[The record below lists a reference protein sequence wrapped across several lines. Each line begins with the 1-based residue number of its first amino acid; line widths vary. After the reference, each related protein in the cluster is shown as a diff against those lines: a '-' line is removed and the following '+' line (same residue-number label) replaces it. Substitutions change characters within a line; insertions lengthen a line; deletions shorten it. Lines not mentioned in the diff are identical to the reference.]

1 MSATSVCVYGNDGRI
16 EALTQ
21 LPVPAE
27 QAYIVW
33 DPATESPPD
42 FHTQYVSGGA
52 VVPRPDPGISIDKTQ
67 ITADGVDV
75 ATISS
80 IPATAVA
87 YLDDEVVS
95 HDGTL
100 EVGSEAPAIMPI
112 RIVPEWP
119 AREWEVMV
127 TAT

>member
-1 MSATSVCVYGNDGRI
+1 MRYFICDEAGRILWQALRQSLEPGYTSYPIVPDVAAETHYYVGGVATS
-16 EALTQ
+16 
-21 LPVPAE
+21 
-27 QAYIVW
+27 
-33 DPATESPPD
+33 
-42 FHTQYVSGGA
+42 
-52 VVPRPDPGISIDKTQ
+52 RPDPGISIDKTQ

-80 IPATAVA
+80 IPMTAVA